1 MERRVILS
9 PTGCLSHSLTLC
21 INTWHYETRAAEE
34 RSYFLI
40 YQSILQG
47 WLDGFNQKKTRKQLG
62 EITSSFT
69 PV

>member
-9 PTGCLSHSLTLC
+9 PTGCLSHSLALC
-21 INTWHYETRAAEE
+21 INTWHCEIQEAEE
-34 RSYFLI
+34 QRYFSRLPI
-40 YQSILQG
+40 HSAG
-47 WLDGFNQKKTRKQLG
+47 MAGFNQKKTRKQLG